1 MDSAAI
7 ECLHGTLG
15 SAGVIVLDETIVV
28 ALGLGPNVSAKDFG
42 LGKEG
47 LSC

>member
-1 MDSAAI
+1 MDSTAI

-15 SAGVIVLDETIVV
+15 SAGVVVLDETIVV
-28 ALGLGPNVSAKDFG
+28 ALGLGPNVSVKDFG